1 MLIARQFVIL
11 VALLCTTFP
20 GQAQDIELGAT
31 IESVY
36 TKLDL
41 DGACKPF
48 ELYELGGS
56 FTCPGYAGYGVI
68 FSEGDLRQS
77 VFYGFVGEWFA
88 EGAFETFSSF
98 NNVSGTIEWRLKGGV
113 PYAAIMRWFISSGGA
128 SESEQDR
135 GQVLV
140 VSKVAQPGIGDGCV
154 VGYVDALENADANV
168 MAREVADTY
177 AADFMCRIEDPVFYG
192 EEGLAAGFP
201 VRTFGP

>member
-1 MLIARQFVIL
+1 MLIARQCLIL
-11 VALLCTTFP
+11 MALLWGTYSVS
-20 GQAQDIELGAT
+20 AQDTELGDT

-36 TKLDL
+36 TELDL
-41 DGACKPF
+41 DGACRPF

-56 FTCPGYAGYGVI
+56 FTCPGYAGYGVL

-88 EGAFETFSSF
+88 EGAFESFSSF
-98 NNVSGTIEWRLKGGV
+98 NNVSGTIEWRLRGGV

-128 SESEQDR
+128 SADETKQ

-154 VGYVDALENADANV
+154 VGYVDALENAEANV
-168 MAREVADTY
+168 LAREVADTH